1 MPNVLTDIFQVLSN
15 PEKRRLYDQAGEQG
29 IKDGGCGQSS
39 SNPMDIFNMF
49 FGGGN
54 PFGPG
59 GGMGARQAP
68 RRTKDLMFKL
78 NVSLEELYNGTVR
91 RLKMIINI

>member
-29 IKDGGCGQSS
+29 IKDGGCGESS

-68 RRTKDLMFKL
+68 RRTNDLMFKL